1 MTELIQIADDQ
12 NTDTRIVRLVAKGEE
27 TLIPLFTYLISQSD
41 GREFFLQ
48 VATANRNLS
57 RFSPGPFDTIALSQM
72 LALLENT
79 GYAKDSIV
87 ANVSYYDASVEATLD
102 DDGRPATPFIRPTT
116 GAINILANTQQITM
130 YLELPQVQG
139 NQFRIGRLAR
149 SGDAEVAINPDQRI
163 LNHHIFVAGSTGS
176 GKSHL
181 LSNLAH
187 SATAMGRSIILFDHK
202 PDHQDHHHENPDAE
216 FRQAFSLNGAD
227 PNLHAVRYWTL
238 DDSDPNQLAAM
249 LAVRAQDLDP
259 EILAG
264 TIFYRPNEENQAE
277 SFAQIATSFA
287 DENFQSGWTIQ
298 DLIAY
303 IRSYNDAALN
313 TILFGERGGRLDG
326 RTMTALRR
334 KMTAPGRIPSSI
346 DPRPRANGIGNQRTI
361 GNIDDLFTQPGL
373 NVIRVSESNNRGL
386 RLVPQQTPPESQ

>member
-12 NTDTRIVRLVAKGEE
+12 NTDTRIVRLVAKREE

-72 LALLENT
+72 LALLEPVYNLFRISTVLALLENT

-116 GAINILANTQQITM
+116 GAITILANTQQITM

-176 GKSHL
+176 RKSHL

-187 SATAMGRSIILFDHK
+187 SA
-202 PDHQDHHHENPDAE
+202 
-216 FRQAFSLNGAD
+216 
-227 PNLHAVRYWTL
+227 
-238 DDSDPNQLAAM
+238 AAM
-249 LAVRAQDLDP
+249 
-259 EILAG
+259 
-264 TIFYRPNEENQAE
+264 
-277 SFAQIATSFA
+277 
-287 DENFQSGWTIQ
+287 
-298 DLIAY
+298 
-303 IRSYNDAALN
+303 
-313 TILFGERGGRLDG
+313 
-326 RTMTALRR
+326 
-334 KMTAPGRIPSSI
+334 
-346 DPRPRANGIGNQRTI
+346 
-361 GNIDDLFTQPGL
+361 
-373 NVIRVSESNNRGL
+373 
-386 RLVPQQTPPESQ
+386 

>member
-12 NTDTRIVRLVAKGEE
+12 NTDTRIVRLVAKREE

-116 GAINILANTQQITM
+116 GAITILANTQQITM

-187 SATAMGRSIILFDHK
+187 SA
-202 PDHQDHHHENPDAE
+202 
-216 FRQAFSLNGAD
+216 
-227 PNLHAVRYWTL
+227 
-238 DDSDPNQLAAM
+238 AAM
-249 LAVRAQDLDP
+249 
-259 EILAG
+259 
-264 TIFYRPNEENQAE
+264 
-277 SFAQIATSFA
+277 
-287 DENFQSGWTIQ
+287 
-298 DLIAY
+298 
-303 IRSYNDAALN
+303 
-313 TILFGERGGRLDG
+313 
-326 RTMTALRR
+326 
-334 KMTAPGRIPSSI
+334 
-346 DPRPRANGIGNQRTI
+346 
-361 GNIDDLFTQPGL
+361 
-373 NVIRVSESNNRGL
+373 
-386 RLVPQQTPPESQ
+386 

>member
-12 NTDTRIVRLVAKGEE
+12 NTDTRIVRLVAKREE

-116 GAINILANTQQITM
+116 GAITILANTQQITM

-163 LNHHIFVAGSTGS
+163 LNHHILVAGSTGS

-187 SATAMGRSIILFDHK
+187 SA
-202 PDHQDHHHENPDAE
+202 
-216 FRQAFSLNGAD
+216 
-227 PNLHAVRYWTL
+227 
-238 DDSDPNQLAAM
+238 AAM
-249 LAVRAQDLDP
+249 
-259 EILAG
+259 
-264 TIFYRPNEENQAE
+264 
-277 SFAQIATSFA
+277 
-287 DENFQSGWTIQ
+287 
-298 DLIAY
+298 
-303 IRSYNDAALN
+303 
-313 TILFGERGGRLDG
+313 
-326 RTMTALRR
+326 
-334 KMTAPGRIPSSI
+334 
-346 DPRPRANGIGNQRTI
+346 
-361 GNIDDLFTQPGL
+361 
-373 NVIRVSESNNRGL
+373 
-386 RLVPQQTPPESQ
+386 